1 MRHSALIFGL
11 LLVTCLVASPAFA
24 VDALSFSEPDFFGQ
38 ADTTSNE
45 WDVFYAPVGN
55 TPDVSEDATYSGSTV
70 AVSGPG
76 FTSGSNNFYAFG
88 GSYEVAASIVAPEV
102 SGAGTHLV
110 VQLANTSGP
119 YGSHSNV
126 QVFDDGGSLLSDSP
140 FSESET
146 FNGSVSSSFG
156 PVTQIETMFEFW
168 LDGYTG
174 DVSVTW
180 TNGQHSSF
188 KAVRVDTLATSS
200 TPAAAAVPEPSSI
213 ALLGIAAMGL
223 GLVARRRRNG

>member
-1 MRHSALIFGL
+1 MKKFTLAFGIMLIA
-11 LLVTCLVASPAFA
+11 CLVSAPAFA
-24 VDALSFSEPDFFGQ
+24 ADALSFSDPSFMGD

-45 WDVFYAPVGN
+45 WDVFFAPVGN

-70 AVSGPG
+70 AVSSPG
-76 FTSGSNNFYAFG
+76 FTSGSQNFYAFG

-102 SGAGTHLV
+102 SGAGTHVV
-110 VQLANTSGP
+110 VQLANTVG

-126 QVFDDGGSLLSDSP
+126 QIFDDGGSLLSDSP
-140 FSESET
+140 FNESEI

-156 PVTQIETMFEFW
+156 PVTQVETMFEFW
-168 LDGYTG
+168 LEGYTG
-174 DVSVTW
+174 DLSVSW

-200 TPAAAAVPEPSSI
+200 TPAAAVPEPSSI
-213 ALLGIAAMGL
+213 AMIGIAVLGL

>member
-1 MRHSALIFGL
+1 MKKFTLALSLMLIA
-11 LLVTCLVASPAFA
+11 CLVSAPAFA
-24 VDALSFSEPDFFGQ
+24 ADALSFSDPSFMGQ

-55 TPDVSEDATYSGSTV
+55 TPDVSEDATHSGSTV

-88 GSYEVAASIVAPEV
+88 GSYEVAASVFAPEV
-102 SGAGTHLV
+102 SGAGTHVV
-110 VQLANTSGP
+110 VQLANTVG
-119 YGSHSNV
+119 YGAHSNV

-140 FSESET
+140 FNESEI

-156 PVTQIETMFEFW
+156 PVTQVETMFEFW

-174 DVSVTW
+174 DLSVSW

-188 KAVRVDTLATSS
+188 KAVRIDTLATSS

-213 ALLGIAAMGL
+213 AMIGIAVMGL
-223 GLVARRRRNG
+223 GIVARRRRNG

>member
-1 MRHSALIFGL
+1 MRNLTLGVVFA
-11 LLVTCLVASPAFA
+11 VCLVSAPAFA
-24 VDALSFSEPDFFGQ
+24 GDALSFSDPSFVGQ
-38 ADTTSNE
+38 ADTTQNE
-45 WDVFYAPVGN
+45 WDVFFAPVGN
-55 TPDVSEDATYSGSTV
+55 APDVSEDATHSGSTV

-88 GSYEVAASIVAPEV
+88 GSYDVSASIVAPSV
-102 SGAGTHLV
+102 AGAGTHVV
-110 VQLANTSGP
+110 VQLANTVG
-119 YGSHSNV
+119 YGGHSNV

-140 FSESET
+140 FNENET

-156 PVTQIETMFEFW
+156 PVTQVETMFEFW

-174 DVSVTW
+174 DLSVTW

-213 ALLGIAAMGL
+213 AIIGIA
-223 GLVARRRRNG
+223 LVGCCAIRRRRSA

>member
-1 MRHSALIFGL
+1 MKKFTLAFGIMLIA
-11 LLVTCLVASPAFA
+11 CLVSAPAFA
-24 VDALSFSEPDFFGQ
+24 ADALSFSDPSFMGQ

-45 WDVFYAPVGN
+45 WDVFFAPVGN
-55 TPDVSEDATYSGSTV
+55 APDVSEDATHSGSTV

-76 FTSGSNNFYAFG
+76 FTSGSNNFYAFS

-102 SGAGTHLV
+102 SGAGTHVV
-110 VQLANTSGP
+110 VQLANTVGYSA
-119 YGSHSNV
+119 HSNV

-140 FSESET
+140 FSENEI

-156 PVTQIETMFEFW
+156 PVTQVETMFEFW

-174 DVSVTW
+174 DLSVSW

-188 KAVRVDTLATSS
+188 KAVRIDTLATSS

-213 ALLGIAAMGL
+213 AMIGIALAGFCAVL
-223 GLVARRRRNG
+223 RRRSA